1 MLFDVIM
8 IVFEI
13 KRRNAIVSAQTESF
27 IDKVKGGAEALWS
40 IYKVLP
46 SVAIAQAA
54 LESAW
59 GTSGLAANHNN
70 LFGIKGSYG
79 GHTANM
85 TTWEVYGGVT
95 YTITADF
102 RAYPNWTTSIK
113 DYGVFLNVNSRY
125 KQALGLTDYKK
136 QIKAIHEAGYAT
148 DPHYQTKIISIIEAN
163 DLTKFDKQ
171 VLSSGESSSNKL
183 PTSPVIPVITGDSCI
198 VKSGDTLSAISNRSG
213 VSVDHLAKW
222 NKIKDKNNIHVGQV
236 LMFKAPAAK
245 PEAST
250 NKTYTVKTGDTL
262 SGIASKYGTTV
273 EALQSLNGIKNANV
287 IHVGQVIKV
296 PGRAVSFVVGVYT
309 VKSGDTLSGIA
320 QKLKT
325 TVKALQNKNG
335 IKDANNISIGQKI
348 NY

>member
-1 MLFDVIM
+1 M
-8 IVFEI
+8 
-13 KRRNAIVSAQTESF
+13 VSAQTENF
-27 IDKVKGGAEALWS
+27 INKVKGEATALWS
-40 IYKVLP
+40 VYKVLP

-79 GHTANM
+79 GNAANM
-85 TTWEVYGGVT
+85 ATWEVYGGIT
-95 YTITADF
+95 YTITANF
-102 RAYPNWTTSIK
+102 RSYPDWATSIK

-125 KQALGLTDYKK
+125 KHALGLTDYKK

-163 DLTKFDKQ
+163 DLVRFDKQ
-171 VLSSGESSSNKL
+171 LVNDTVSAPSES
-183 PTSPVIPVITGDSCI
+183 PASPVKPASDKITGDSYT

-222 NKIKDKNNIHVGQV
+222 NGIQNKNSINVGQV
-236 LMFKAPAAK
+236 LKLKAPDANPK
-245 PEAST
+245 AST
-250 NKTYTVKTGDTL
+250 NKAYTVKSGDTL
-262 SGIASKYGTTV
+262 SGVASKNGTTV
-273 EALQSLNGIKNANV
+273 EALQNLNSIKNANL
-287 IHVGQVIKV
+287 INIGQVIKL
-296 PGRAVSFVVGVYT
+296 PGTAASSGETYT

-320 QKLKT
+320 LKMGS
-325 TVKALQNKNG
+325 TVKKLQDKNG
-335 IKDANNISIGQKI
+335 IKEANKIYVGQKI

>member
-1 MLFDVIM
+1 M
-8 IVFEI
+8 
-13 KRRNAIVSAQTESF
+13 SAQAENF
-27 IDKVKGGAEALWS
+27 ITKVKGGAEALWS
-40 IYKVLP
+40 VYRVLP

-95 YTITADF
+95 YTIAADF
-102 RAYPNWTTSIK
+102 RAYPDWTTSIK

-136 QIKAIHEAGYAT
+136 QIKALHEAGYAT
-148 DPHYQTKIISIIEAN
+148 DPHYQTKIVSIIEAN
-163 DLTKFDKQ
+163 DLTIFDKQ
-171 VLSSGESSSNKL
+171 VLSGEESSSNKL
-183 PTSPVIPVITGDSCI
+183 PTPLVIPAITDDSYT
-198 VKSGDTLSAISNRSG
+198 VKSGDTLSTISNRSG
-213 VSVDHLAKW
+213 VSIDHLAKW
-222 NKIKDKNNIHVGQV
+222 NRIKDKNSISVGQV
-236 LMFKAPAAK
+236 LMLKSPATK

-250 NKTYTVKTGDTL
+250 NKTYTIKPGDTL
-262 SGIASKYGTTV
+262 GRIASKNGTTV
-273 EALQSLNGIKNANV
+273 KVLQSLNGIKNANV
-287 IHVGQVIKV
+287 IHVGQGIKLS
-296 PGRAVSFVVGVYT
+296 GKAASFVVGVYT
-309 VKSGDTLSGIA
+309 VKSGDTLSGVA
-320 QKLKT
+320 LKLKT

-335 IKDANNISIGQKI
+335 IKDANKIYIGQKI

>member
-1 MLFDVIM
+1 M
-8 IVFEI
+8 
-13 KRRNAIVSAQTESF
+13 SAQTESF
-27 IDKVKGGAEALWS
+27 ITKVKGGSEALWS
-40 IYKVLP
+40 VYKVLP

-70 LFGIKGSYG
+70 LFGIKGNYG

-113 DYGVFLNVNSRY
+113 DYGIFLNVNSRY
-125 KQALGLTDYKK
+125 KHALGLTDYKK

-163 DLTKFDKQ
+163 DLTRFDKQ
-171 VLSSGESSSNKL
+171 VLSGGESSPNTL
-183 PTSPVIPVITGDSCI
+183 PVSPITPTVIGDSYT
-198 VKSGDTLSAISNRSG
+198 VKSGETLSGISNRSG
-213 VSVDHLAKW
+213 VNVDHLVKW
-222 NKIKDKNNIHVGQV
+222 NNIKDKNSIHVGQV
-236 LMFKAPAAK
+236 LMLKPFAAK

-250 NKTYTVKTGDTL
+250 NKTYTVKPGDTL
-262 SGIASKYGTTV
+262 SGIASKNGTTV

-287 IHVGQVIKV
+287 INVGQVLKF
-296 PGRAVSFVVGVYT
+296 PGKTVSFVVGVYA

-325 TVKALQNKNG
+325 TVKALQDKNG
-335 IKDANNISIGQKI
+335 IKDANKIFIGQKI